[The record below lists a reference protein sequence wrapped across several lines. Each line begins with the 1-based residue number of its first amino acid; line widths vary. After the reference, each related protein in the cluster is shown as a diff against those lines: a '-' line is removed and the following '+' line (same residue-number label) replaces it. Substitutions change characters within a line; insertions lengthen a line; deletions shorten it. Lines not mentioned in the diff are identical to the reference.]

1 MKKYLVVL
9 LVAGVLCGCAA
20 EPTFETV
27 DDTQI
32 VSAVAPVRTVQ
43 MDFPPEAATPVMESA
58 EGGALYQCDGYVLT
72 VQTLSGGDLDRT
84 LRQLTGYGQEHLR
97 PVKTKFSN
105 GLRYDMS
112 WVSAG
117 ESGEEVGRCVL
128 LDDGQNHYA
137 VSVMADASRAGD
149 LHKTWKALLNSVTL
163 HTD

>member
-84 LRQLTGYGQEHLR
+84 LRQLDTGRSTY
-97 PVKTKFSN
+97 
-105 GLRYDMS
+105 
-112 WVSAG
+112 
-117 ESGEEVGRCVL
+117 VL
-128 LDDGQNHYA
+128 SKQSSPTGCAMICPGCPQG
-137 VSVMADASRAGD
+137 RAGRKSAD
-149 LHKTWKALLNSVTL
+149 VFCWTMDKIITL
-163 HTD
+163 YL